1 MFPHTITIYR
11 HSISAGRDVITKQVI
26 SGFYWYGSQGIAQSG
41 KGAAESD
48 TVTIIASPETTA
60 DHGRTWDIKQGDRV
74 VKGEGPDVT
83 TLKDILGAV
92 TVLRVDEN
100 ICGSTV
106 DNITIAG
113 R

>member
-11 HSISAGRDVITKQVI
+11 HSISDGGDVITKQVKQ
-26 SGFYWYGSQGIAQSG
+26 GFYWYGSQGIVQSG
-41 KGAAESD
+41 KGTTESD

-60 DHGRTWDIKQGDRV
+60 EHGKTWDIRHGDRV

-83 TLKDILGAV
+83 TLKEILGAV

-100 ICGSTV
+100 ICGSPV

-113 R
+113 K